1 MTFMDMRCVVS
12 RPHPRG
18 APERRRGIAMIPAE
32 VHPNLDEQQVTEQG
46 ETPGEPLL
54 VAPPIPPTGMPAAR
68 EDAPPTATAPPAPPS
83 RLAAG
88 VQRLSPGGRWA
99 LGLGLAFLSGLTFL
113 LSPYISGIG
122 LFGSAIA
129 VVVMFLLALAAGFVL
144 SNWWSVLALAVAA
157 AAGGWAGGW
166 VFVQLSPGGD
176 VEGINGLQAVS
187 VVFSIFALLTLVPL
201 ILFLLG
207 GVGLGREQ
215 RLTLEPPHA
224 LSAREI
230 QVSRWI
236 AALAPVVA
244 AGYFAPTVGYIPGMQ
259 GDVVFT
265 ISAIFYAVVLAAS
278 CLLAG
283 WLLRSWWGLVV
294 APVAYAGVAILATL
308 VLPWFGGG
316 GDWGVWP
323 VGFALYIVLPAIVMS
338 AIGTAI
344 GMYRDRRAG
353 PPPQQGE
360 LAV

>member
-1 MTFMDMRCVVS
+1 
-12 RPHPRG
+12 
-18 APERRRGIAMIPAE
+18 MIPAE
-32 VHPNLDEQQVTEQG
+32 VHPNLDERQASEQG
-46 ETPGEPLL
+46 ETPGEPPL
-54 VAPPIPPTGMPAAR
+54 VAPPIPPTGTPAAR

-113 LSPYISGIG
+113 LSPYIGSIG

-129 VVVMFLLALAAGFVL
+129 VVVMFLLAVGAGFVL

-166 VFVQLSPGGD
+166 VFVQLSPGGG

-187 VVFSIFALLTLVPL
+187 IVFTFFALLTLVPL
-201 ILFLLG
+201 ILFLLA

-215 RLTLEPPHA
+215 GLTLESPHA

-259 GDVVFT
+259 GDVAFT

-278 CLLAG
+278 CLFAG

-294 APVAYAGVAILATL
+294 APVVYAGVAVLATL

-316 GDWGVWP
+316 GDWQVWP

-344 GMYRDRRAG
+344 GMYRARRAG
-353 PPPQQGE
+353 PPPQQRQ
-360 LAV
+360 LAI